1 MLNKITLPIMVHQN
15 NIVLQNSFRETV
27 VVMIVWYFDLQL
39 SMPLVR
45 VPILLMARCTQY
57 FIM

>member
-39 SMPLVR
+39 SMPLSVSSNPADGE
-45 VPILLMARCTQY
+45 VYSILH
-57 FIM
+57 

>member
-1 MLNKITLPIMVHQN
+1 MLNKITLLIMVHQN

-39 SMPLVR
+39 SMPLV
-45 VPILLMARCTQY
+45 
-57 FIM
+57 